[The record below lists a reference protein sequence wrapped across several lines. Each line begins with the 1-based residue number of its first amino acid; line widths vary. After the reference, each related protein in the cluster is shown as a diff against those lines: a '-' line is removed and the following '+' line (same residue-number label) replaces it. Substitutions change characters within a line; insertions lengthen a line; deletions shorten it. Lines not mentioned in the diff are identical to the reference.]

1 MKIVELLNGINI
13 PLNNEQVDL
22 LGRFTHE
29 SKVNKRSLDLREQ
42 EIANQLTQR
51 DVLLRRNED
60 GQIYYY
66 KKIKE

>member
-1 MKIVELLNGINI
+1 MKIVELLTGINM
-13 PLNNEQVDL
+13 PLNNEQADL

-66 KKIKE
+66 KKIK